1 MDLSKSCSIV
11 HKFVVPVALKKYIV
25 RVVRSWFRR
34 FVIRHFRDLRFVR
47 PQPDGSLRSEFGLFD
62 QILNVPRVG
71 LEVSGLCR
79 LLDAE
84 GVLED
89 RDVAQAGDGEHV
101 GQDGAAL
108 AAHERVKVELVPQLR
123 HQSVHRQLGSEPGS
137 VGFGK
142 HDGYQIACIYQRD
155 QAPPLASM
163 ALVPWTCPVSSNVL
177 EELMVSIHSW
187 LPTTLPDRHHHL
199 KMMKPFRTFY

>member
-34 FVIRHFRDLRFVR
+34 FVIRRFRDLRFVR
-47 PQPDGSLRSEFGLFD
+47 PQPDGSLRSEFVLFD

-71 LEVSGLCR
+71 LEVPGLGR
-79 LLDAE
+79 PVDAE

-89 RDVAQAGDGEHV
+89 RNVAEAGDGEHV

-123 HQSVHRQLGSEPGS
+123 HQSVHGQLGSEPGS

-142 HDGYQIACIYQRD
+142 HDGPERWIFRID
-155 QAPPLASM
+155 FST
-163 ALVPWTCPVSSNVL
+163 V
-177 EELMVSIHSW
+177 
-187 LPTTLPDRHHHL
+187 
-199 KMMKPFRTFY
+199 FRTFYFGQKPEKEK